1 MYKTCSQVYAQNLN
15 KPMTTIISRFIDWL
29 LPERTTKI
37 TLIKQLIEE
46 NKRLREINEELRTE
60 IKNQDEKF
68 EKRFNMLEE
77 RIKKDTCFRHDCTR
91 RLTINGVLQSKGD
104 YTADNKDCTNA

>member
-1 MYKTCSQVYAQNLN
+1 
-15 KPMTTIISRFIDWL
+15 MTTIISRFIDWL

-46 NKRLREINEELRTE
+46 NNRLREINEELRTE

-104 YTADNKDCTNA
+104 CTADNKDCSNA

>member
-1 MYKTCSQVYAQNLN
+1 
-15 KPMTTIISRFIDWL
+15 MTNIISRFIDWL

-37 TLIKQLIEE
+37 TLIKQLVEE
-46 NKRLREINEELRTE
+46 NSRVIEINAELRVE
-60 IKNQDEKF
+60 IQKQDEKF

-77 RIKKDTCFRHDCTR
+77 RIAKDTCFRHDCTH

-104 YTADNKDCTNA
+104 CTADNKDCSNA

>member
-1 MYKTCSQVYAQNLN
+1 MIN
-15 KPMTTIISRFIDWL
+15 IISRFIDWL

-46 NKRLREINEELRTE
+46 NSRVREINAELRAE
-60 IKNQDEKF
+60 IQKKDEKF
-68 EKRFNMLEE
+68 EKRFNMLEK
-77 RIKKDTCFRHDCTR
+77 RIAKDTCFRHDCTR

-104 YTADNKDCTNA
+104 CTGENKDCSNAQD

>member
-1 MYKTCSQVYAQNLN
+1 
-15 KPMTTIISRFIDWL
+15 MTTIISRFIDWL

-46 NKRLREINEELRTE
+46 NNRLREINEELRTE

-77 RIKKDTCFRHDCTR
+77 RIEKDSCFRHDCKR
-91 RLTINGVLQSKGD
+91 RLTINGVLQRKRNC
-104 YTADNKDCTNA
+104 TTDNKACSNA

>member
-1 MYKTCSQVYAQNLN
+1 
-15 KPMTTIISRFIDWL
+15 MTNIITRFIDWL

-46 NKRLREINEELRTE
+46 NSRVREINAELRAE
-60 IKNQDEKF
+60 IQKQDEKF

-77 RIKKDTCFRHDCTR
+77 RIEKDTCFRHGCNW
-91 RLTINGVLQSKGD
+91 RLTINELLQSKR
-104 YTADNKDCTNA
+104 YCSADNKDSSNA

>member
-29 LPERTTKI
+29 LPERTKKI

-46 NKRLREINEELRTE
+46 NNRLREINEELRTE

-104 YTADNKDCTNA
+104 CTADNKDCSNA

>member
-1 MYKTCSQVYAQNLN
+1 MYKTYSQVYAQNLN

-46 NKRLREINEELRTE
+46 NNRLREINEELRTE

-77 RIKKDTCFRHDCTR
+77 RIEKDSCFRHDCKR
-91 RLTINGVLQSKGD
+91 RLTINGVLQRKRNC
-104 YTADNKDCTNA
+104 TTDNKDCSNA